1 MKNIFKFA
9 LASVAVAF
17 AGFGIYQNMP
27 QEKTLSDFAL
37 ENIEALTKIE
47 TDGSDCDHQCSTYFD
62 KHFCCIIKIGNVPFA
77 LYYDYIPITK

>member
-9 LASVAVAF
+9 LASVVVAF

-37 ENIEALTKIE
+37 ENIEALTDDENLVLFRFHPCPKGPGSECRTSNDTQRVPCYKI
-47 TDGSDCDHQCSTYFD
+47 TY
-62 KHFCCIIKIGNVPFA
+62 C
-77 LYYDYIPITK
+77 

>member
-1 MKNIFKFA
+1 MKKNIKIA

-37 ENIEALTKIE
+37 ENIEALTDDEALRK
-47 TDGSDCDHQCSTYFD
+47 DCDKNGCYLFYGGHCYYNVGSGIFNY
-62 KHFCCIIKIGNVPFA
+62 CPNSSSRPII
-77 LYYDYIPITK
+77 